1 MFFFDTQI
9 SLVKNVLTNNCYV
22 MGDFNLDAR
31 MDMRPDYDHKVP
43 LSCLTNFAL
52 ENNLVQI
59 VTGTTWS
66 RVING
71 VKKESLLDHVYVK
84 NAASVLNMSL
94 KKPIFGDHSLVLVEI
109 IIKPQLGSNV
119 TTTRNWKSYVPLNAK
134 TMLTFDMAGI
144 DDQCLNMSV
153 QDHWNVLENIL
164 INVIDS
170 LAPLFTLSVK
180 LKSNK
185 NVVPRNVKQ
194 KMNRRKRLI
203 RAVNAY
209 F

>member
-1 MFFFDTQI
+1 
-9 SLVKNVLTNNCYV
+9 
-22 MGDFNLDAR
+22 
-31 MDMRPDYDHKVP
+31 
-43 LSCLTNFAL
+43 
-52 ENNLVQI
+52 
-59 VTGTTWS
+59 
-66 RVING
+66 
-71 VKKESLLDHVYVK
+71 
-84 NAASVLNMSL
+84 MSL

-144 DDQCLNMSV
+144 DDQCLNISV